1 MALRVLVPV
10 TGAFEG
16 HLRVRR
22 QSGTLDTEGLD
33 RVLSQPSM
41 QAIALA
47 RQLAPAASLVAA
59 HVDKG
64 GGEEVLREALSY
76 GFDQGLLIQPAD
88 QRSDPSTRA
97 ATIADV
103 YRQYGPFDLVI
114 GPAGSE
120 FAGFTGTLAAVAGLL
135 DLPVVVGV
143 REIRPDGDGFRIRYE
158 SLFGDYDLRI
168 PRPSVVLAGD
178 VPATYP
184 TAWGIHDAHRV
195 KGILQVKADRFV
207 SQKALTR
214 RVRIEAATG
223 EVRTLE
229 SVDGPSLVRR
239 MRSRALIGDPPK
251 GGA

>member
-10 TGAFEG
+10 TGAFDG
-16 HLRVRR
+16 ALRVRR

-33 RVLSQPSM
+33 RVLSQASG

-47 RQLAPAASLVAA
+47 KQLQPHASLVAV

-64 GGEEVLREALSY
+64 GGEEVLREAMAY
-76 GFDQGLLIQPAD
+76 GFDQGLLIDPGGTA
-88 QRSDPSTRA
+88 SDPTTRA
-97 ATIADV
+97 ATLADV
-103 YRQYGPFDLVI
+103 YRQYGPFDVVV
-114 GPAGSE
+114 GPARSE
-120 FAGFTGTLAAVAGLL
+120 FAGLTGALAAVAGLL

-143 REIRPDGDGFRIRYE
+143 REIAADGDGFRIRYE

-178 VPATYP
+178 VPRMYP
-184 TAWGIHDAHRV
+184 SSWGIHDAHRV
-195 KGILQVKADRFV
+195 KGILRVQADRFA
-207 SQKALTR
+207 SQKPLTR
-214 RVRIEAATG
+214 RVRVEAVQP

-229 SVDGPSLVRR
+229 TVDGPSLVRR
-239 MRSRALIGDPPK
+239 MRSRSLIGDPPK